1 MSTIEIRLFDPERD
15 EDLSQDLVQL
25 QIDCIT
31 ADGALLRFH
40 PPFDKEKRQQM
51 QLFWE
56 DRFRQCRQGLRVSFL
71 AVEKTDANK
80 ETLCGVV
87 DLGLPVADTG
97 PFRADVEM
105 LMVSPHHRRKGIAK
119 KLLFALESYAEE
131 KERTLLQLSTDAGS
145 TAAAHV
151 YPAMGYTKFGTVPDY
166 GIKPDTAKLVAGE
179 YFYKDLRKSNASTRA

>member
-1 MSTIEIRLFDPERD
+1 MSTVEIRLLDPKGD
-15 EDLSQDLVQL
+15 ENLAQDLVQL

-31 ADGALLRFH
+31 CDGALLRFH

-56 DRFRQCRQGLRVSFL
+56 NRFRQCRQGLRVSFL
-71 AVEKTDANK
+71 AVEKTDVNK
-80 ETLCGVV
+80 ESLCGVV

-131 KERTLLQLSTDAGS
+131 KERTLLANLGFI
-145 TAAAHV
+145 
-151 YPAMGYTKFGTVPDY
+151 KFLGRDH
-166 GIKPDTAKLVAGE
+166 
-179 YFYKDLRKSNASTRA
+179 

>member
-131 KERTLLQLSTDAGS
+131 KERTLLVNLGIIKFFGGRSLTDLKQLSTDAGS

-151 YPAMGYTKFGTVPDY
+151 YPAMGYTKVCTNQPIFMTN
-166 GIKPDTAKLVAGE
+166 
-179 YFYKDLRKSNASTRA
+179 SH

>member
-1 MSTIEIRLFDPERD
+1 MSSVEIRLLDQERD
-15 EDLSQDLVQL
+15 ENLAHDLVQL

-31 ADGALLRFH
+31 SDGALLRFH
-40 PPFDKEKRQQM
+40 PPFDDGKRQQM

-71 AVEKTDANK
+71 AVEMTDSNK
-80 ETLCGVV
+80 ENFCGVV
-87 DLGLPVADTG
+87 ELGLPVADTG

-119 KLLFALESYAEE
+119 KLLSALESYAEE

-145 TAAAHV
+145 TAATHV
-151 YPAMGYTKFGTVPDY
+151 YPAMGYIKFGTVPDY
-166 GIKPDTAKLVAGE
+166 GIKPDTAELVAGE
-179 YFYKDLRKSNASTRA
+179 YFYKDLRKSKGSTRA